1 MWHPVTLLWLGV
13 IVPCKEDA
21 RTGKGVTS
29 VGAGGRV
36 TFRDVLSVREFA
48 GLWGAWVLSVVGDQ
62 FARVALSLLVFDRTG
77 SAALTAATYAV
88 TFLPD
93 LIGGPFLASLA
104 DRFPRR
110 RVMVVTDL
118 FRAALVAVM
127 AVSGMPIPVLLLLL
141 FGVQLLSAPFTAA
154 RGAMTKAMLD
164 GPRFSVATGLM
175 QMTYQ
180 IGLVLGF
187 PLGALVVTFLSTN
200 GALLVDAA
208 TFLLSA
214 LLVRAF
220 VVERQPEAAPDG
232 RQRRTWSSLK
242 EGIGLLKGS
251 PRHRALLA
259 LACVSG
265 FYIAPEGLVVPYAAQ
280 IGADTLAV
288 GLLLAVNPAGMI
300 IGLYLLSN
308 FVRSEATRAR
318 WLGPLAVA
326 TCAVLLPTFFAPG
339 VAIAC
344 VLWALAGF
352 FSAHDMVTNV
362 EYVNATP
369 DHQRGQLLGL
379 AQAALRGAQGVGVL
393 LTGALAQVLDPAR
406 VIALA
411 ALVGVVAAALAA
423 RAWRRASAMP
433 PPQHDSVS
441 TGP

>member
-1 MWHPVTLLWLGV
+1 M
-13 IVPCKEDA
+13 
-21 RTGKGVTS
+21 S
-29 VGAGGRV
+29 AGV

-48 GLWGAWVLSVVGDQ
+48 GLWGAWVLSVAGDQ
-62 FARVALSLLVFDRTG
+62 FARVALSLLVFERTG
-77 SAALTAATYAV
+77 SPLLTAATYAV

-118 FRAALVAVM
+118 ARAVLVAVM
-127 AVSGMPIPVLLLLL
+127 AIPNTPIPLLLLLL

-154 RGAMTKAMLD
+154 RGAMTRAMLD

-180 IGLVLGF
+180 MGLVLGF
-187 PLGALVVTFLSTN
+187 PLGALVVTVLDTG
-200 GALLVDAA
+200 GALLVDAV

-232 RQRRTWSSLK
+232 KPKRTWSSLA
-242 EGIGLLKGS
+242 EGVGLLRTS
-251 PRHRALLA
+251 PKHRALLA

-265 FYIAPEGLVVPYAAQ
+265 FYVAPEGLVVPYADQ
-280 IGADTLAV
+280 IGASTFAV
-288 GLLLAVNPAGMI
+288 GLLLAANPAGMTVGI
-300 IGLYLLSN
+300 LILSR
-308 FVRSEATRAR
+308 FVRSERTRAR

-326 TCAVLLPTFFAPG
+326 TCAMLLPTFFAPG
-339 VAIAC
+339 VAIAF
-344 VLWALAGF
+344 VLWALVGL

-379 AQAALRGAQGVGVL
+379 AQASLRGAQGMGVL
-393 LTGALAQVLDPAR
+393 LTGALAQLFDPAR
-406 VIALA
+406 VIALT
-411 ALVGVVAAALAA
+411 ALVGVVAAAFAA
-423 RAWRRASAMP
+423 RAWRRASALSP
-433 PPQHDSVS
+433 PPHDSVS
-441 TGP
+441 SGP

>member
-1 MWHPVTLLWLGV
+1 
-13 IVPCKEDA
+13 
-21 RTGKGVTS
+21 VTS
-29 VGAGGRV
+29 LSAGV

-48 GLWGAWVLSVVGDQ
+48 GLWGAWVLSVAGDQ

-77 SAALTAATYAV
+77 SPLLTAATYAV

-118 FRAALVAVM
+118 ARAVLVAVM
-127 AVSGMPIPVLLLLL
+127 AIPGTPIPLLLLLL

-154 RGAMTKAMLD
+154 RGAMTRAMLD

-180 IGLVLGF
+180 MGLVLGF
-187 PLGALVVTFLSTN
+187 PLGALVVTALDTG
-200 GALLVDAA
+200 GALLVDAV

-232 RQRRTWSSLK
+232 KPKRTWSSLM
-242 EGIGLLKGS
+242 EGVGLLRTS
-251 PRHRALLA
+251 PKHRALLA

-265 FYIAPEGLVVPYAAQ
+265 FYVAPEGLVVPYADQ
-280 IGADTLAV
+280 IGAGTFAV
-288 GLLLAVNPAGMI
+288 GLLLAANPAGMTVGI
-300 IGLYLLSN
+300 LILSR
-308 FVRSEATRAR
+308 FVKSEQTRAR

-326 TCAVLLPTFFAPG
+326 TCVMLLPTFFAPG
-339 VAIAC
+339 VGIAFG
-344 VLWALAGF
+344 LWALVGL

-379 AQAALRGAQGVGVL
+379 AQASLRGAQGVGVL
-393 LTGALAQVLDPAR
+393 LTGALAQLFDPAR
-406 VIALA
+406 VIALT

-423 RAWRRASAMP
+423 RAWRRASALP
-433 PPQHDSVS
+433 PPRHDSVS

>member
-1 MWHPVTLLWLGV
+1 M
-13 IVPCKEDA
+13 
-21 RTGKGVTS
+21 S
-29 VGAGGRV
+29 AGV

-48 GLWGAWVLSVVGDQ
+48 GLWGAWVLSVAGDQ
-62 FARVALSLLVFDRTG
+62 FARVALSLLVFDLTG
-77 SAALTAATYAV
+77 SPLLTAATYAV

-118 FRAALVAVM
+118 ARAVLVAVM
-127 AVSGMPIPVLLLLL
+127 AIPGTPIPLLLLLL

-154 RGAMTKAMLD
+154 RGAMTRAMLD

-180 IGLVLGF
+180 MGLVLGF
-187 PLGALVVTFLSTN
+187 PLGALVVTALDTG
-200 GALLVDAA
+200 GALLVDAV

-232 RQRRTWSSLK
+232 KPKRTWSSLR
-242 EGIGLLKGS
+242 EGVGLLRTS
-251 PRHRALLA
+251 PKHRALLA

-265 FYIAPEGLVVPYAAQ
+265 FYVAPEGLVVPYADQ
-280 IGADTLAV
+280 IAAGTFAV
-288 GLLLAVNPAGMI
+288 GLLLAANPAGMTVGI
-300 IGLYLLSN
+300 LILSR
-308 FVRSEATRAR
+308 FVKSEQTRAR

-326 TCAVLLPTFFAPG
+326 TCAMLLPTFFAPG
-339 VAIAC
+339 VAIAFG
-344 VLWALAGF
+344 LWALVGF

-379 AQAALRGAQGVGVL
+379 AQASLRGAQGVGVL
-393 LTGALAQVLDPAR
+393 LTGALAQLFDPAR
-406 VIALA
+406 VIGFT

-423 RAWRRASAMP
+423 RAWRRASALP
-433 PPQHDSVS
+433 PPRHDSVS

>member
-1 MWHPVTLLWLGV
+1 M
-13 IVPCKEDA
+13 
-21 RTGKGVTS
+21 S
-29 VGAGGRV
+29 AGV

-48 GLWGAWVLSVVGDQ
+48 GLWGAWVLSVAGDQ

-77 SAALTAATYAV
+77 SPLLTAATYAV

-93 LIGGPFLASLA
+93 LVGGPFLASLA

-118 FRAALVAVM
+118 ARAVLVAVM
-127 AVSGMPIPVLLLLL
+127 AVPGMPIPLLLLLL
-141 FGVQLLSAPFTAA
+141 FAVQLLSAPFTAA
-154 RGAMTKAMLD
+154 RGAMTRAMLD

-180 IGLVLGF
+180 MGLVLGF
-187 PLGALVVTFLSTN
+187 PLGALVVTALDTG

-220 VVERQPEAAPDG
+220 VVERLPEAAPDG
-232 RQRRTWSSLK
+232 KPKRTWSSLA
-242 EGIGLLKGS
+242 EGVGLLRTS
-251 PRHRALLA
+251 PKHRALLA

-265 FYIAPEGLVVPYAAQ
+265 FYVAPEGLVVPYADQ
-280 IGADTLAV
+280 ISADTFAV
-288 GLLLAVNPAGMI
+288 GLLLAANPAGMTVGI
-300 IGLYLLSN
+300 LILSR
-308 FVRSEATRAR
+308 FVKSEQTRAR

-326 TCAVLLPTFFAPG
+326 TCAMLLPTFFAPG
-339 VAIAC
+339 VAIAFG
-344 VLWALAGF
+344 LWALVGL

-379 AQAALRGAQGVGVL
+379 AQASLRGAQGVGVL
-393 LTGALAQVLDPAR
+393 LTGALAQLFDPAR
-406 VIALA
+406 VIALS
-411 ALVGVVAAALAA
+411 ALVGVVVAALAA
-423 RAWRRASAMP
+423 RAWRRASAP
-433 PPQHDSVS
+433 PPPRYDSVS
-441 TGP
+441 TDP

>member
-1 MWHPVTLLWLGV
+1 MSG
-13 IVPCKEDA
+13 
-21 RTGKGVTS
+21 GVTY
-29 VGAGGRV
+29 
-36 TFRDVLSVREFA
+36 RDLLSNREFA

-77 SAALTAATYAV
+77 SAVLTAATYAV

-93 LIGGPFLASLA
+93 LVGGPFLASLA

-118 FRAALVAVM
+118 ARAVLVAVM
-127 AVSGMPIPVLLLLL
+127 AVPGMPIALLLLLL
-141 FGVQLLSAPFTAA
+141 FGVQLLSAPFKGA
-154 RGAMTKAMLD
+154 RGAMTRAMLD
-164 GPRFSVATGLM
+164 GPKFSVATGLM

-187 PLGALVVTFLSTN
+187 PLGAFVVTVLDTG

-214 LLVRAF
+214 LLVRTF
-220 VVERQPEAAPDG
+220 VVERRPGAAPDG
-232 RQRRTWSSLK
+232 RPKRTWSSLV
-242 EGIGLLKGS
+242 EGMRLLRGS

-265 FYIAPEGLVVPYAAQ
+265 FYVAPEGLVVPYADQ
-280 IGADTLAV
+280 IGAGTVAV
-288 GLLLAVNPAGMI
+288 GLLLAANPLGMTAGI
-300 IGLYLLSN
+300 LILSR
-308 FVRSEATRAR
+308 VVTSETTRTR
-318 WLGPLAVA
+318 WLGPLAIA
-326 TCAVLLPTFFAPG
+326 TCAALLPTFFAPG
-339 VAIAC
+339 VVIAFL
-344 VLWALAGF
+344 LWALVGF

-379 AQAALRGAQGVGVL
+379 AQASLRGAQGVGVL
-393 LTGALAQVLDPAR
+393 LTGALAQVFEPAR

-411 ALVGVVAAALAA
+411 ALVGVVVAALAA
-423 RAWRRASAMP
+423 RAWRHASALP
-433 PPQHDSVS
+433 PPQRDELS
-441 TGP
+441 TGH

>member
-1 MWHPVTLLWLGV
+1 M
-13 IVPCKEDA
+13 
-21 RTGKGVTS
+21 S
-29 VGAGGRV
+29 AGV
-36 TFRDVLSVREFA
+36 TFRDVLAVREFA
-48 GLWGAWVLSVVGDQ
+48 GLWGAWVFSVAGDQ

-77 SAALTAATYAV
+77 SPLLTAATYAV

-118 FRAALVAVM
+118 ARAVLVAVM
-127 AVSGMPIPVLLLLL
+127 AIPGMSIPLLLLLL

-154 RGAMTKAMLD
+154 RGAMTRAMLD

-180 IGLVLGF
+180 MGLVLGF
-187 PLGALVVTFLSTN
+187 PLGALVVTALDTG
-200 GALLVDAA
+200 GALLVDAV

-232 RQRRTWSSLK
+232 KPKRTWSSLA
-242 EGIGLLKGS
+242 EGVGLLRTS
-251 PRHRALLA
+251 PKHRALLA

-265 FYIAPEGLVVPYAAQ
+265 FYVAPEGLVVPYADQ
-280 IGADTLAV
+280 IGAGTFAV
-288 GLLLAVNPAGMI
+288 GLLLAANPVGMTVGI
-300 IGLYLLSN
+300 LILSR
-308 FVRSEATRAR
+308 FVKSEQTRAR

-326 TCAVLLPTFFAPG
+326 TCAMLLPTFFAPG
-339 VAIAC
+339 VAIAFG
-344 VLWALAGF
+344 LWALVGL

-379 AQAALRGAQGVGVL
+379 AQASLRGAQGVGVL
-393 LTGALAQVLDPAR
+393 LTGALAQLFDPAR
-406 VIALA
+406 VIAFT

-423 RAWRRASAMP
+423 RAWRRASALP
-433 PPQHDSVS
+433 PPRQDSVT

>member
-1 MWHPVTLLWLGV
+1 LL
-13 IVPCKEDA
+13 
-21 RTGKGVTS
+21 S
-29 VGAGGRV
+29 N
-36 TFRDVLSVREFA
+36 REFA

-77 SAALTAATYAV
+77 SAVLTAATYAV

-93 LIGGPFLASLA
+93 LVGGPFLASLA

-118 FRAALVAVM
+118 ARAVLVAVM
-127 AVSGMPIPVLLLLL
+127 AVPGMPIALLLLLL
-141 FGVQLLSAPFTAA
+141 FGVQLLSAPFTGA
-154 RGAMTKAMLD
+154 RGAMTRAMLD
-164 GPRFSVATGLM
+164 GPKFSVATGLM

-187 PLGALVVTFLSTN
+187 PLGAFVVTVLDTG

-214 LLVRAF
+214 LLVRTF
-220 VVERQPEAAPDG
+220 VVERRPGAAPDG
-232 RQRRTWSSLK
+232 RPKRTWSSLV
-242 EGIGLLKGS
+242 EGMRLLRGS

-265 FYIAPEGLVVPYAAQ
+265 FYVAPEGLVVPYADQ
-280 IGADTLAV
+280 IGAGTVAV
-288 GLLLAVNPAGMI
+288 GLLLAANPLGMTAGI
-300 IGLYLLSN
+300 LILSR
-308 FVRSEATRAR
+308 VVTSETTRTR
-318 WLGPLAVA
+318 WLGPLAIA
-326 TCAVLLPTFFAPG
+326 TCAALLPTFFAPG
-339 VAIAC
+339 VVIAFL
-344 VLWALAGF
+344 LWALVGF

-379 AQAALRGAQGVGVL
+379 AQASLRGAQGVGVL
-393 LTGALAQVLDPAR
+393 LTGALAQVFEPAR

-411 ALVGVVAAALAA
+411 ALVGVVVAALAA
-423 RAWRRASAMP
+423 RAWRHASALP
-433 PPQHDSVS
+433 PPQRDELS
-441 TGP
+441 TGH

>member
-1 MWHPVTLLWLGV
+1 M
-13 IVPCKEDA
+13 
-21 RTGKGVTS
+21 TS
-29 VGAGGRV
+29 LSAGV

-48 GLWGAWVLSVVGDQ
+48 GLWGAWVLSVAGDQ

-77 SAALTAATYAV
+77 SPLLTAATYAV

-118 FRAALVAVM
+118 ARAVLVAVM
-127 AVSGMPIPVLLLLL
+127 AIPGTPIPLLLLLL

-154 RGAMTKAMLD
+154 RGAMTRAMLD

-180 IGLVLGF
+180 MGLVLGF
-187 PLGALVVTFLSTN
+187 PLGALVVTVLGTG
-200 GALLVDAA
+200 GALLVDAV

-232 RQRRTWSSLK
+232 KPKRTWSSLA
-242 EGIGLLKGS
+242 EGVGLLRTS
-251 PRHRALLA
+251 PKHRALLA

-265 FYIAPEGLVVPYAAQ
+265 FYVAPEGLVVPYADQ
-280 IGADTLAV
+280 IGAGTFAV
-288 GLLLAVNPAGMI
+288 GLLLAANPVGMTVGI
-300 IGLYLLSN
+300 LILSR
-308 FVRSEATRAR
+308 FVRSERTRAR

-326 TCAVLLPTFFAPG
+326 TCAMLLPTFFAPG
-339 VAIAC
+339 VAIAF
-344 VLWALAGF
+344 VLWALVGL

-379 AQAALRGAQGVGVL
+379 AQASLRGAQGMGVL
-393 LTGALAQVLDPAR
+393 LTGALAQLFDPAR
-406 VIALA
+406 VIALT
-411 ALVGVVAAALAA
+411 ALVGVVVAALAA
-423 RAWRRASAMP
+423 RAWRRASALSP
-433 PPQHDSVS
+433 PPQDSVS
-441 TGP
+441 SGP

>member
-1 MWHPVTLLWLGV
+1 M
-13 IVPCKEDA
+13 
-21 RTGKGVTS
+21 TS
-29 VGAGGRV
+29 LSAGV

-48 GLWGAWVLSVVGDQ
+48 GLWGAWVLSVAGDQ

-77 SAALTAATYAV
+77 SPLLTAATYAV

-118 FRAALVAVM
+118 ARAVLVAVM
-127 AVSGMPIPVLLLLL
+127 AIPNTPIPLLLLLL

-154 RGAMTKAMLD
+154 RGAMTRAMLD

-180 IGLVLGF
+180 MGLVLGF
-187 PLGALVVTFLSTN
+187 PLGALVVTALDTG
-200 GALLVDAA
+200 GALLVDAV

-232 RQRRTWSSLK
+232 KPKRTWSSLK
-242 EGIGLLKGS
+242 EGVGLLRTS
-251 PRHRALLA
+251 PKHRALLA

-265 FYIAPEGLVVPYAAQ
+265 FYVAPEGLVVPYADQ
-280 IGADTLAV
+280 IGAGTLAV
-288 GLLLAVNPAGMI
+288 GLLLAANPVGMTVGI
-300 IGLYLLSN
+300 LILSR
-308 FVRSEATRAR
+308 FVKSEQTRAR

-326 TCAVLLPTFFAPG
+326 TCVMLLPTFFAPG
-339 VAIAC
+339 VAIAFG
-344 VLWALAGF
+344 LWALVGL

-379 AQAALRGAQGVGVL
+379 AQASLRGAQGVGVL
-393 LTGALAQVLDPAR
+393 LTGALAQLFDPAR
-406 VIALA
+406 VIAFT

-423 RAWRRASAMP
+423 RAWRRASALP
-433 PPQHDSVS
+433 PPRHDSVS